1 MTQISRYIIDTKVTG
16 SDKWI
21 GSDSETQNTTKNF
34 TPTKLAVYFNEN
46 QVIDIG
52 TPIRYTYDILQ
63 PLDDRLP
70 GTITFDPQ
78 VGTPYSFLDITNF
91 ILSKYTLKGN
101 DVSEYLNFLVDKKIL
116 ICKADDVN
124 IFGYYKLDNLI
135 ENLLE
140 PNFFDVTLSYI
151 TGNGSIVEDKDY
163 LISLVD
169 GFTGNV
175 PTKTSDLINDGEDGI
190 HPFITAEDLPVGD
203 KNYVFIQSTPNTT
216 WNVAHNLNKF
226 PSVSV
231 VNINNILM
239 YGQVTY
245 VDLNNL
251 TIEFSAGFSGKA
263 YMN

>member
-1 MTQISRYIIDTKVTG
+1 M
-16 SDKWI
+16 
-21 GSDSETQNTTKNF
+21 
-34 TPTKLAVYFNEN
+34 
-46 QVIDIG
+46 
-52 TPIRYTYDILQ
+52 
-63 PLDDRLP
+63 
-70 GTITFDPQ
+70 
-78 VGTPYSFLDITNF
+78 
-91 ILSKYTLKGN
+91 
-101 DVSEYLNFLVDKKIL
+101 
-116 ICKADDVN
+116 
-124 IFGYYKLDNLI
+124 
-135 ENLLE
+135 
-140 PNFFDVTLSYI
+140 
-151 TGNGSIVEDKDY
+151 
-163 LISLVD
+163 
-169 GFTGNV
+169 